1 MSQERAKMQQTF
13 QNDRKKMKND
23 FDQEILKVQN
33 ERDKFEKQKNQ
44 FDEELKEIKNV
55 MKEQVRSMET
65 ENTASKIANRELQ
78 KQLNS
83 ERLLTPRLSE
93 FEILNDTTLIFHN
106 WSVSRLFTS
115 TFFNKIFVFWQ
126 ET

>member
-1 MSQERAKMQQTF
+1 MQQTF

-93 FEILNDTTLIFHN
+93 FEILNDIPIIIQN
-106 WSVSRLFTS
+106 
-115 TFFNKIFVFWQ
+115 
-126 ET
+126 

>member
-115 TFFNKIFVFWQ
+115 TFFNKIFVF
-126 ET
+126 